1 MVTMHADK
9 FRAIPFSEM
18 LDPQRGARASAWS
31 TSTPIGTRIARGY
44 MVRLKREDFE
54 DEDVLRELA
63 MTAKMSPEAFRERFY
78 PVTEREPRILPLY
91 TTLNATS

>member
-1 MVTMHADK
+1 
-9 FRAIPFSEM
+9 
-18 LDPQRGARASAWS
+18 
-31 TSTPIGTRIARGY
+31 

-63 MTAKMSPEAFRERFY
+63 MTAKMSPEAFRERFLS
-78 PVTEREPRILPLY
+78 VTEREPRILPLY